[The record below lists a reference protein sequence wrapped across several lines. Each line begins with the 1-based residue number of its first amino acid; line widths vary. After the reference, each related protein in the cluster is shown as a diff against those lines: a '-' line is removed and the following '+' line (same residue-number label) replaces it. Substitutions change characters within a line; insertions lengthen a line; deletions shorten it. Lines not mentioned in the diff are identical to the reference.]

1 MTIFVEIKKTMN
13 ELIKTIM
20 DGIESP
26 SMRLMSIDNLREM
39 LKYFESIEA
48 YELCQHVKDLIKIEE
63 RDIKL
68 NELGI
73 LDDVEIPQ
81 KSGI

>member
-1 MTIFVEIKKTMN
+1 MFKRDRDMN
-13 ELIKTIM
+13 EHIKRMIM

-26 SMRLMSIDNLREM
+26 TMRLMSMDNLREM
-39 LKYFESIEA
+39 LKYFERIEA

-73 LDDVEIPQ
+73 
-81 KSGI
+81 

>member
-1 MTIFVEIKKTMN
+1 MTSQ
-13 ELIKTIM
+13 LIKTIM
-20 DGIESP
+20 DGIEN
-26 SMRLMSIDNLREM
+26 LSIDNLRAC
-39 LKYFESIEA
+39 LKYYESIEE
-48 YELCQHVKDLIKIEE
+48 YEICQQIKDLIKVEE

-73 LDDVEIPQ
+73 LCDAEIPQ

>member
-1 MTIFVEIKKTMN
+1 
-13 ELIKTIM
+13 M

-26 SMRLMSIDNLREM
+26 SMRLMSMDNLREM
-39 LKYFESIEA
+39 LKYYESIEA
-48 YELCQHVKDLIKIEE
+48 YELCQHVKDLIKVEE

-73 LDDVEIPQ
+73 TD
-81 KSGI
+81 

>member
-1 MTIFVEIKKTMN
+1 MN
-13 ELIKTIM
+13 ELIKTMIM
-20 DGIESP
+20 DGIDSP

-39 LKYFESIEA
+39 LKYYESIEA

-73 LDDVEIPQ
+73 
-81 KSGI
+81 

>member
-1 MTIFVEIKKTMN
+1 MN

-26 SMRLMSIDNLREM
+26 SMRLMSLREM
-39 LKYFESIEA
+39 LKYYESIEA

>member
-1 MTIFVEIKKTMN
+1 MN
-13 ELIKTIM
+13 ELIKTMIM

-26 SMRLMSIDNLREM
+26 SMRLMSMDNLREM

-48 YELCQHVKDLIKIEE
+48 YEICQHVKDLIKIEE

-73 LDDVEIPQ
+73 
-81 KSGI
+81 

>member
-1 MTIFVEIKKTMN
+1 MN

-26 SMRLMSIDNLREM
+26 SMRLMSLREM
-39 LKYFESIEA
+39 LKYYESIEA

-81 KSGI
+81 KSGIV

>member
-1 MTIFVEIKKTMN
+1 MNEHIKTM
-13 ELIKTIM
+13 IM

-26 SMRLMSIDNLREM
+26 SMRLMSMDNLREM

-48 YELCQHVKDLIKIEE
+48 YEICQHVKDLIKIEE

-73 LDDVEIPQ
+73 
-81 KSGI
+81 

>member
-1 MTIFVEIKKTMN
+1 MLKAKRDRDMN
-13 ELIKTIM
+13 ELIKTMIM
-20 DGIESP
+20 DGIDSP

-39 LKYFESIEA
+39 LKYYESIEA

-73 LDDVEIPQ
+73 
-81 KSGI
+81 

>member
-1 MTIFVEIKKTMN
+1 MN
-13 ELIKTIM
+13 ELIKTMIM

-26 SMRLMSIDNLREM
+26 SMRLMSMDNLREM

-48 YELCQHVKDLIKIEE
+48 YELCQHVKDLLKIEE

-73 LDDVEIPQ
+73 
-81 KSGI
+81 

>member
-1 MTIFVEIKKTMN
+1 MN
-13 ELIKTIM
+13 LQLIKTIM
-20 DGIESP
+20 DGIEN
-26 SMRLMSIDNLREM
+26 MSVDELRAC
-39 LKYFESIEA
+39 LKYYESIEA
-48 YELCQHVKDLIKIEE
+48 YELCQHIKDLIRVEE

-73 LDDVEIPQ
+73 LCDTEIPQ

>member
-1 MTIFVEIKKTMN
+1 MTSQ
-13 ELIKTIM
+13 LIKTIM
-20 DGIESP
+20 DGIED
-26 SMRLMSIDNLREM
+26 MSIEELRAC
-39 LKYFESIEA
+39 LKYCENAEA
-48 YELCQHVKDLIKIEE
+48 YEICAQIKDLIRVEE

-73 LDDVEIPQ
+73 LCDAEIPQ

>member
-1 MTIFVEIKKTMN
+1 MN

-20 DGIESP
+20 DGTIIDSP
-26 SMRLMSIDNLREM
+26 SMRLMSMDNLREM

-73 LDDVEIPQ
+73 
-81 KSGI
+81 

>member
-1 MTIFVEIKKTMN
+1 MN

-20 DGIESP
+20 DDIESP
-26 SMRLMSIDNLREM
+26 SMRLMSMDNLREM
-39 LKYFESIEA
+39 LKYYESIEA

>member
-1 MTIFVEIKKTMN
+1 MN
-13 ELIKTIM
+13 EFIKTIM

-26 SMRLMSIDNLREM
+26 SMRLMSMDNLREM
-39 LKYFESIEA
+39 LKYYESVEA